1 MKIAV
6 VGAGNWGRNLVRAFH
21 ELGALAAVVDANP
34 ERLQE
39 VGESYPEV
47 PCFPNL
53 GAMLEK
59 TDIRGV
65 VVAAPAEAHYELARQ
80 ALLAGKDVFVEK
92 PLALSVSHAEELV
105 GLAGQLERVL
115 MVGHLAL
122 YQPAARC
129 VKECLESGRLGR
141 IHSIHAERL
150 KLGRVR
156 QVEDVLWSFAVHDV
170 ALLVYLLGGEPEEA
184 EARGQAVLQ
193 PAIADDVYL
202 HLEFPGGVRGHV
214 HVSWLW
220 PEQRRRL
227 TIVGSEAMLVYD
239 EMEGNAVLHHKRV
252 DPGLVACDGGSE
264 VVFRGGGE
272 PLLLE
277 CRDFLDALARRSVPV
292 ASGTQGVAV
301 VKVLQRAMQSLSGV
315 RGDAANL
322 VPKDA
327 YFVHPSSFVDP
338 SARVGRG
345 TKVWHFCHVMAGA
358 EIGEDCSLGQN
369 VFVGRNVRVG
379 NRVKVQNNVSLYEG
393 VVLED
398 DVFCGPSA
406 VFTNVKTPRAA
417 YPRNT
422 SGHYLRTLVKRGATI
437 GANATVVCGATIGE
451 WAFVAAGAV
460 VTRDV
465 SPYAVAAGVPARVVG
480 WACECGAPLA
490 LDDAEG
496 ACREC
501 GRRYIRNGGGVRP
514 VGRSGGDRDTDL
526 RPEARG

>member
-1 MKIAV
+1 MKVAV

-21 ELGALAAVVDANP
+21 ELEALAAVVDADP
-34 ERLQE
+34 ERLRQI
-39 VGESYPEV
+39 GESYPQVE
-47 PCFPNL
+47 CFPNL
-53 GAMLEK
+53 ETVLER
-59 TDIRGV
+59 TDVCGV
-65 VVAAPAEAHYELARQ
+65 VVATPAETHYELARQ

-92 PLALSVSHAEELV
+92 PLALSASHAEELV
-105 GLAGQLERVL
+105 SLAGRLERVL

-122 YQPAARC
+122 YQPVVRRL
-129 VKECLESGRLGR
+129 KECLESGRLGR
-141 IHSIHAERL
+141 VRSIHAERL

-156 QVEDVLWSFAVHDV
+156 RVEDVLWSFAVHDV
-170 ALLVYLLGGEPEEA
+170 ALLVYLLGGELEKVEA
-184 EARGQAVLQ
+184 HGQAVLQ
-193 PAIADDVYL
+193 PGIADDVYL
-202 HLEFPGGVRGHV
+202 HLEFPGGVSGHV

-227 TIVGSEAMLVYD
+227 TVVGSEAMLVYD
-239 EMEGNAVLHHKRV
+239 EMEGTVVLHRKRV
-252 DPGLVACDGGSE
+252 DPGLVACDEGAE
-264 VVFRGGGE
+264 VIYRGGGE

-277 CRDFLDALARRSVPV
+277 CRDFLEAIARRLVPV
-292 ASGTQGVAV
+292 TSGAQGAAV
-301 VKVLQRAMQSLSGV
+301 GEVLEMATQSLDGM
-315 RGDAANL
+315 RGGSADL
-322 VPKDA
+322 VPRDG
-327 YFVHPSSFVDP
+327 YFVHASSFVGP
-338 SARVGRG
+338 GTRIGCG
-345 TKVWHFCHVMAGA
+345 TKVWHFGHVMAGA

-417 YPRNT
+417 HPRNT

-437 GANATVVCGATIGE
+437 GANATVVCGVTIGE

-465 SPYAVAAGVPARVVG
+465 SPHAVVAGVPARVVG
-480 WACECGAPLA
+480 WACECGVPLA
-490 LDDAEG
+490 FDGAEG

-501 GRRYIRNGGGVRP
+501 GRRYIKDGGGVRP
-514 VGRSGGDRDTDL
+514 VG
-526 RPEARG
+526 

>member
-1 MKIAV
+1 MKVAV

-21 ELGALAAVVDANP
+21 ELGALAAVVDADP

-47 PCFPNL
+47 ACFPDL
-53 GAMLEK
+53 GTMLGK
-59 TDIRGV
+59 TDIHGV

-92 PLALSVSHAEELV
+92 PLALSASHAEELV
-105 GLAGQLERVL
+105 GLAGRLGRVL
-115 MVGHLAL
+115 MVGHLVL
-122 YQPAARC
+122 YQPAVRC
-129 VKECLESGRLGR
+129 LKECLESGRLGR
-141 IHSIHAERL
+141 VHSIHAERL

-156 QVEDVLWSFAVHDV
+156 RVEDVLWSFAVHDV
-170 ALLVYLLGGEPEEA
+170 ALLVYLFGGEPEKA

-193 PAIADDVYL
+193 PGIADDVYL
-202 HLEFPGGVRGHV
+202 HLEFPGGVHGHI

-239 EMEGNAVLHHKRV
+239 EMDGTVILHQKRI
-252 DPGLVACDGGSE
+252 DPGLAVCDEGSE
-264 VVFRGGGE
+264 VVCRGGGE

-277 CRDFLDALARRSVPV
+277 CRDFLEAVVRRSVPV
-292 ASGTQGVAV
+292 ASGAQGVAV
-301 VKVLQRAMQSLSGV
+301 VKVLGMATQSLYGV
-315 RGDAANL
+315 RGGSADL
-322 VPKDA
+322 VPRDG
-327 YFVHPSSFVDP
+327 YSVHPSSFVDP
-338 SARVGRG
+338 GARIGRG

-398 DVFCGPSA
+398 DVFCGPST

-437 GANATVVCGATIGE
+437 GANATVVCGVTIGE
-451 WAFVAAGAV
+451 WAFVGGTPWWRECRRGSWAGRASAGCRWRWTAWRVRAASAAGG
-460 VTRDV
+460 T
-465 SPYAVAAGVPARVVG
+465 SGT
-480 WACECGAPLA
+480 
-490 LDDAEG
+490 EG
-496 ACREC
+496 A
-501 GRRYIRNGGGVRP
+501 
-514 VGRSGGDRDTDL
+514 
-526 RPEARG
+526 